1 MSNHPTPE
9 RQALE
14 AEADRL
20 LGQFIRISMIAKKE
34 RIGFLE
40 AGSVAIERGIV
51 SEADWDLI
59 RQMADS
65 PSPAEMAAA
74 SRMQKP

>member
-9 RQALE
+9 QQSLE

-34 RIGFLE
+34 RIGFFE
-40 AGSVAIERGIV
+40 AGRMAIERGIV
-51 SEADWDLI
+51 SEDDWDLI

-74 SRMQKP
+74 SRMQR